1 MSGTKEPEDR
11 VEEKSIVQ
19 ILAEQKKEAAVKEKK
34 MKVSPLKL
42 VKENDRYKLSKRK
55 CWSEPVT
62 EAQRSKKKVVGGVSR
77 AQSRCPHC
85 GKQFPLGGAWK
96 LKKHILKEHHEV
108 ENEKSCSI
116 CLKRLSLSCSLAAH
130 MEMHKELFPW
140 VCRPCGGKFENLTQ
154 FVKHV
159 KSRHQFRRVDQ
170 AMDAICI

>member
-1 MSGTKEPEDR
+1 MSGTEEPEDR

-19 ILAEQKKEAAVKEKK
+19 ILAEQNKEAAVKEKK

-55 CWSEPVT
+55 CSSEPVT
-62 EAQRSKKKVVGGVSR
+62 EAQGRKKKVGGGTYR

-85 GKQFPLGGAWK
+85 GKQFPLGGVWK
-96 LKKHILKEHHEV
+96 LKKHILKEHQEV

-116 CLKRLSLSCSLAAH
+116 CLKKLSLSCSLAAH

-154 FVKHV
+154 FVIHV
-159 KSRHQFRRVDQ
+159 RSRHQFSRVDQ
-170 AMDAICI
+170 AMDAVWM